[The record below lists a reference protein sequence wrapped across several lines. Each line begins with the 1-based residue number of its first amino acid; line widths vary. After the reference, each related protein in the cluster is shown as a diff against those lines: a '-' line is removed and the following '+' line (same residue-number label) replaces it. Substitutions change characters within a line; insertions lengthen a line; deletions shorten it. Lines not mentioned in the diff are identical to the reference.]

1 MQIAGSGSITQRHG
15 SADPD
20 PHQNVMDPQQCPQY
34 FVKRFFK
41 NRSWIFIALPRFYVR
56 QEGVKIAG
64 PYYLTLSVGALK
76 HRQVPVGKI
85 LPDLRMKHYIPWS
98 SVPAA
103 CRCSRGARDSSWT
116 HDPPRHT
123 ENRMCRALAT
133 RPSQGALQMDLL
145 TRGFLR

>member
-1 MQIAGSGSITQRHG
+1 MNIEGSQSGSISQRHG

-56 QEGVKIAG
+56 QEGVKITG

-76 HRQVPVGKI
+76 HLHVPVSTGRQNI
-85 LPDLRMKHYIPWS
+85 TRS
-98 SVPAA
+98 ANE
-103 CRCSRGARDSSWT
+103 T
-116 HDPPRHT
+116 QHT
-123 ENRMCRALAT
+123 LVKC
-133 RPSQGALQMDLL
+133 PCCLQL
-145 TRGFLR
+145 